1 MAESSQRALAKGR
14 DVGEGKAGAGGTGER
29 DEVSKCRQAA
39 SPWGQCACPLWALD
53 AGHTCDSAQQVA
65 DSLFSKTQ
73 SPGTEGI
80 SLSSLHPFAQLL
92 RPKATLWIFTR
103 SVPARLS
110 PRSSRRAPQPAVC
123 PNGVLQREPTKSAE
137 SLLKVAT
144 GTDGRVLMRLTVVAG
159 FKSQPSHDLDD

>member
-29 DEVSKCRQAA
+29 DEVS
-39 SPWGQCACPLWALD
+39 
-53 AGHTCDSAQQVA
+53 AGRISLGTVCLSSVGLGCWPHMRCQQVA